1 MQQTRV
7 SANCSCEHAQFSYDL
22 SSLQCNCAS
31 AVLESPCVVSPPIP
45 RPILSFRICSVPYF
59 RPQFRSAP
67 FREIVPAY
75 IAIYGGWGS
84 RAFAVY
90 RRGPT
95 LRLQSRPS
103 PPPTVQA
110 QPSAYSPGPTLRL
123 QSRPNPPPTV
133 QAQPSAYSPG
143 PTLRLQ
149 SRPNP
154 PPTVQAQPSAYSP
167 GPTLRKAS

>member
-67 FREIVPAY
+67 FREIVLAGETAVAGIPILLAVG
-75 IAIYGGWGS
+75 ATVAALGG
-84 RAFAVY
+84 
-90 RRGPT
+90 
-95 LRLQSRPS
+95 LIIDIL
-103 PPPTVQA
+103 
-110 QPSAYSPGPTLRL
+110 
-123 QSRPNPPPTV
+123 
-133 QAQPSAYSPG
+133 
-143 PTLRLQ
+143 
-149 SRPNP
+149 
-154 PPTVQAQPSAYSP
+154 
-167 GPTLRKAS
+167 